1 MIAKTTQQR
10 DSQPRRSAVSHA
22 VRTHIQ
28 SRRNQYL
35 AAAVVSSALAM
46 PQQAPAQD
54 LILEEIIV
62 TAQKRTENLQDVPIA
77 VTAFDN
83 TALTE
88 LGIQSFAD
96 FATMVPNLSYKTTA
110 YQGPTIVMRGASDG
124 GDGNP
129 SGQNPSVSV
138 YLDEQP
144 VSFIGGQLDIHVYDM
159 ERIEALAGPQGTLFG
174 ASSQTGTVRYITNK
188 PNNEAFDAG
197 FDLQARGT
205 QDGDP
210 GGSAEGFVNFPIGTN
225 GALRLVG
232 WYLDEGGWIDNVPQ
246 SAAFGRGSGSP
257 TGPFQITPGVL
268 T

>member
-1 MIAKTTQQR
+1 MAKRKTRQT
-10 DSQPRRSAVSHA
+10 AVA
-22 VRTHIQ
+22 ATELPIRMKPV
-28 SRRNQYL
+28 
-35 AAAVVSSALAM
+35 AAAVHRAVHSKGRAPLIAATLLTSSAALA
-46 PQQAPAQD
+46 QGSAV
-54 LILEEIIV
+54 LEEIVV
-62 TAQKRTENLQDVPIA
+62 TASKRTENLQDVPIA

-83 TALTE
+83 TKLTQ
-88 LGIQSFAD
+88 LGIQNFAD
-96 FATMVPNLSYKTTA
+96 FAMMVPNLAYKTTS
-110 YQGPTIVMRGASDG
+110 YQGPTIIMRGASDG

-188 PNNEAFDAG
+188 PDNEAFDAG

-210 GGSAEGFVNFPIGTN
+210 GGSAEGFVNIPIGEN
-225 GALRLVG
+225 GAIRLVG

-246 SAAFGRGSGSP
+246 SAAFGRGSGAP
-257 TGPFQITPGVL
+257 PGHFK
-268 T
+268 